1 MQLDCRCDARDG
13 VTLVELVVEND
24 AAVARRVRIGNR
36 LDGTVW
42 PPRCEGVPEAGWDD
56 GGFEGVVAPGE
67 RLAVGYASPAGP
79 RDPPAE
85 IVWTER
91 AARDPD
97 ASSERVSAP
106 ERDTDA
112 RPETGADSISVGAVA
127 ATPESVVRSL
137 GDPRPPADA
146 VPLAAPEARSDS
158 TEKRDRPNQDDESDG
173 ETDRDD
179 PNESDIDSG
188 GDSTEVPAAA
198 GTSVDDA
205 HPEPVD
211 AWLSAAERRIERVKS
226 LAAATTLDEAAAE
239 LEALGGLAAAEDM
252 LAVVADDRE
261 RLLAVAERAAE
272 LGDRA
277 AAAEAVP
284 LDAYRRLS

>member
-13 VTLVELVVEND
+13 VTLVELVVENET
-24 AAVARRVRIGNR
+24 AVARRVRVGNR

-56 GGFEGVVAPGE
+56 GGFEGVVAPRE
-67 RLAVGYASPAGP
+67 RLVVGYASPARP

-97 ASSERVSAP
+97 ASSGRVPDS
-106 ERDTDA
+106 ERDADA
-112 RPETGADSISVGAVA
+112 RPEMDAVPISVGPVA

-146 VPLAAPEARSDS
+146 VPPATFEARSDS
-158 TEKRDRPNQDDESDG
+158 TEERDRPDADDENDG
-173 ETDRDD
+173 ETGRDEPNQSD
-179 PNESDIDSG
+179 PDAGD
-188 GDSTEVPAAA
+188 DSTEVPAAA
-198 GTSVDDA
+198 GTSVEGA
-205 HPEPVD
+205 HPEPAE
-211 AWLSAAERRIERVKS
+211 AWLSAAEGRIERAES

-239 LEALGGLAAAEDM
+239 LEALGGLAAAEDL
-252 LAVVADDRE
+252 LAVVGDDRE